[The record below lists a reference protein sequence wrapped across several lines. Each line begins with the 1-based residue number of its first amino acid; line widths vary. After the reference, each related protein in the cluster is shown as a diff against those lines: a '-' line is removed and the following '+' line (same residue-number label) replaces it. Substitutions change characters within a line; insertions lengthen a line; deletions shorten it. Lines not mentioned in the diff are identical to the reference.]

1 MRTQE
6 TRRQREVNSS
16 RAKLFC
22 WKLHLLPKMDSV
34 AMKPNSTFRFSLIAR
49 AGIIRQQQP
58 EQKPLQEQNR
68 KAKISATSL

>member
-1 MRTQE
+1 MGTQE

-22 WKLHLLPKMDSV
+22 WKLHLLPQMDSV

-49 AGIIRQQQP
+49 AGII
-58 EQKPLQEQNR
+58 
-68 KAKISATSL
+68 